1 MSAKPDYNISY
12 GSAVRVS
19 AIIRYRSA
27 VEIAILSTKGQRGNL
42 VNTASVRATRLF
54 ACVFLLGH
62 VGFAQKIMVR
72 VINGRDG
79 HPLSKQTVVAQF
91 LDEQPTK
98 ASSPQ
103 QITTDGNGEA
113 EVSIPE
119 PQPGH
124 LNIRLALT
132 PDHWHCSCWV
142 MTDTENVVRD
152 GIVRVAAMTKPNVQV
167 TAKPGQVV
175 FIAIPF
181 TLFEEILRPLI
192 KQSIV
197 GWR

>member
-1 MSAKPDYNISY
+1 M
-12 GSAVRVS
+12 S
-19 AIIRYRSA
+19 AIIRYTSA

-79 HPLSKQTVVAQF
+79 HPLSKQTVFAQF

-98 ASSPQ
+98 VSSPQ

-113 EVSIPE
+113 EVSTPE
-119 PQPGH
+119 PQPRH

-132 PDHWHCSCWV
+132 PDHWQCSCWV

-152 GIVRVAAMTKPNVQV
+152 GIVQVAAMTKPNVQV

-175 FIAIPF
+175 FIAISF
-181 TLFEEILRPLI
+181 TFFEKILRPLV
-192 KQSIV
+192 KQ
-197 GWR
+197 